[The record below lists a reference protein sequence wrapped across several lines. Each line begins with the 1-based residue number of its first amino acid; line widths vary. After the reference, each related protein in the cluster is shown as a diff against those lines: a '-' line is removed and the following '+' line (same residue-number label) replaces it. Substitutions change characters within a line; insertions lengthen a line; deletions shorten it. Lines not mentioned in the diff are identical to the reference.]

1 MTDKKREKKKRW
13 GGLLLCAAALFLV
26 TGVFWFVSRTGFQDV
41 VLSDRKSES
50 SGWTYEIKT
59 WKGEVRKEEPLY
71 RSEYDFILG
80 DGTYEAVK
88 QTRVMAE
95 DLEGASL
102 KIDFTGCGSEV
113 FLDEERIYSDFA
125 GRERDEHGYL
135 TDPEEVEHLRPW
147 RSAAVSLPED
157 YKGKTLTV
165 LSYYPEG
172 NGECYLPYLMLQ
184 NPTTV
189 LAANAVGMV
198 APVLKL
204 AGWAALVLGIALC
217 MAEALRHNFGWG
229 SLAALF
235 VFYILLF
242 LNSAYLSPA
251 GYYSGFYDW
260 VNEYLLP
267 EKFLNSG
274 FFGAGFLS
282 CYAVFLLILQIRD
295 QKKRERKVPV
305 RQLLLFLGI
314 AFFFTAVQ
322 NSTELGGGIFSY
334 PQTVAASVRAGN
346 YVPAVRLGASLV
358 VYVITLLTLSRFFA
372 WRRQEQQRVA
382 SLLERG
388 RFARDNYA
396 LILQADEESRR
407 RNHEMRH
414 HMQTLYE
421 LTRAG
426 EKERAEGYIQSV
438 LAETEKRSAQTYS
451 QNVEINSIV
460 GFPLNQARENGIT
473 VRCRI
478 HVPGKLPID
487 PVDLSMLLSNMLEN
501 AVEAC
506 LRMEK
511 REEAWLEL
519 EIFKRKSFLFLSCK
533 NSVDPGESG
542 EPETEKTRKK
552 DKKNHGFGLTVMRDV
567 AEKYSGILE
576 IRKEPG
582 SFTVRTNLC
591 LPEEEEPE
599 ANEKNL
605 GV

>member
-1 MTDKKREKKKRW
+1 M
-13 GGLLLCAAALFLV
+13 
-26 TGVFWFVSRTGFQDV
+26 SRTGFQDV

-157 YKGKTLTV
+157 YKGKTLDGSFL
-165 LSYYPEG
+165 LSG
-172 NGECYLPYLMLQ
+172 RKRGIRYLPYLMLQ

-267 EKFLNSG
+267 EKFLG
-274 FFGAGFLS
+274 IP
-282 CYAVFLLILQIRD
+282 VFLERD
-295 QKKRERKVPV
+295 FCPAMRS
-305 RQLLLFLGI
+305 
-314 AFFFTAVQ
+314 FF
-322 NSTELGGGIFSY
+322 
-334 PQTVAASVRAGN
+334 
-346 YVPAVRLGASLV
+346 
-358 VYVITLLTLSRFFA
+358 
-372 WRRQEQQRVA
+372 
-382 SLLERG
+382 
-388 RFARDNYA
+388 
-396 LILQADEESRR
+396 
-407 RNHEMRH
+407 
-414 HMQTLYE
+414 
-421 LTRAG
+421 
-426 EKERAEGYIQSV
+426 
-438 LAETEKRSAQTYS
+438 
-451 QNVEINSIV
+451 
-460 GFPLNQARENGIT
+460 
-473 VRCRI
+473 
-478 HVPGKLPID
+478 
-487 PVDLSMLLSNMLEN
+487 
-501 AVEAC
+501 
-506 LRMEK
+506 
-511 REEAWLEL
+511 
-519 EIFKRKSFLFLSCK
+519 
-533 NSVDPGESG
+533 
-542 EPETEKTRKK
+542 
-552 DKKNHGFGLTVMRDV
+552 
-567 AEKYSGILE
+567 
-576 IRKEPG
+576 
-582 SFTVRTNLC
+582 
-591 LPEEEEPE
+591 
-599 ANEKNL
+599 
-605 GV
+605 